1 MGFCLNFMLSWGKRN
16 SFYHDNLQIVHWKC
30 KFCELNFLLF
40 CQSKRWILEENV
52 CTILGLIY
60 YYQKIK
66 KKSFNPDPSGSKN
79 ITIHYPGA
87 IFGTFIINQF
97 TWSLFWQFW
106 YLIVH
111 WFNFFTKNHSLYRKS
126 KSQIFPE
133 FLVDD
138 FNSKKIKQIHKD
150 RNGSRVRD

>member
-16 SFYHDNLQIVHWKC
+16 KISSCFANHNK
-30 KFCELNFLLF
+30 
-40 CQSKRWILEENV
+40 S
-52 CTILGLIY
+52 TILGLIY

-111 WFNFFTKNHSLYRKS
+111 WFKFKKLAILLPGAFLGTFEKIRKNFFFTKNHSVYRKS
-126 KSQIFPE
+126 KSKIFPE

-138 FNSKKIKQIHKD
+138 FNPKKIKQIREDK
-150 RNGSRVRD
+150 NGSRWQD